1 MVIAPSFDSLNTSA
15 ASRLSVGTSLHR
27 TIKKTFIS
35 LAMLCSLLGASAS
48 LMADETVNINSDSA
62 EVLSA
67 GLQGVGLAKAYRIV
81 EYRQAFGPF
90 ESIDELAEV
99 KGIGEKIIE
108 DNRSQITL
116 D

>member
-1 MVIAPSFDSLNTSA
+1 
-15 ASRLSVGTSLHR
+15 
-27 TIKKTFIS
+27 
-35 LAMLCSLLGASAS
+35 
-48 LMADETVNINSDSA
+48 
-62 EVLSA
+62 
-67 GLQGVGLAKAYRIV
+67 LAKAYRIV

-99 KGIGEKIIE
+99 KGIGEKIID

>member
-15 ASRLSVGTSLHR
+15 ASRFSIGSSLYR
-27 TIKKTFIS
+27 AIKKTFIS
-35 LAMLCSLLGASAS
+35 FAVLCSLLGASAS
-48 LMADETVNINSDSA
+48 LMADETVNINTDSA

-81 EYRQAFGPF
+81 QYRQAFGPF

-99 KGIGEKIIE
+99 KGIGEKIID